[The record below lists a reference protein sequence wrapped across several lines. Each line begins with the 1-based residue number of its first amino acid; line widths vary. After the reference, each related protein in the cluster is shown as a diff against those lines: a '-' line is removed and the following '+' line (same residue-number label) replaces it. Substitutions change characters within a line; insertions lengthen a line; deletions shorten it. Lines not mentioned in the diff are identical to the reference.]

1 VPFTEP
7 PDLGQLKL
15 IRETIDPNRMYMG

>member
-1 VPFTEP
+1 VSVTEP
-7 PDLGQLKL
+7 PEAGQLRL